1 MRLLH
6 RISPHR
12 KHGFPGH
19 RRDPWGTANTGTVRG
34 AAWAGC
40 PAPGAQAVAPAWWA
54 PPDRAQLTGRRAP
67 ARGVGSLVPGA
78 TWSLWA
84 SWSRVPSCGSW
95 PPRSRTR
102 PPRRRRACPSGSTAL
117 RAEQWPSAQEAC
129 AWGLLPGERTEVDR
143 DAHVQRRVWGSG
155 GPMPLPP
162 PPTSP
167 AQVPGAPG
175 SFGGSAP
182 SAEEGVHAD
191 AEVTGPVPQ
200 PEVAVSCGRRTRRPR
215 SRRT

>member
-6 RISPHR
+6 RINPHR
-12 KHGFPGH
+12 KHGFPSH

-40 PAPGAQAVAPAWWA
+40 PAPGAQAAAPAWWA
-54 PPDRAQLTGRRAP
+54 PPDIAQLTGRRAP

-84 SWSRVPSCGSW
+84 SWSRVRAADPGLREAGHALPGGAGPVPLAAQLSGLSDGL
-95 PPRSRTR
+95 R
-102 PPRRRRACPSGSTAL
+102 PRRPVRGFATWRENRSGQRCPC
-117 RAEQWPSAQEAC
+117 AEE
-129 AWGLLPGERTEVDR
+129 GL
-143 DAHVQRRVWGSG
+143 GSG
-155 GPMPLPP
+155 GPVPLPP

-167 AQVPGAPG
+167 GRVPGAPG

-182 SAEEGVHAD
+182 SGEEGVHAD
-191 AEVTGPVPQ
+191 AEVTGPVRQ
-200 PEVAVSCGRRTRRPR
+200 PEAAVSCGRRTRRPQ